1 MRKFAETLKC
11 VMFCSSAVSISWKK
25 VFILDNDKIIYKNP
39 DEVEVCH
46 VDELQILGTHN
57 YENVM
62 AAVCMAAVYGVPM
75 ETIRKAILAFKGV
88 AHRIEYVAE
97 KNGVVYYN
105 DSKGTNPDAAI
116 KAIQA
121 MRRPTILLGG
131 GYDKDSEY
139 TEWINSFDGKVKK
152 LILMGA
158 TKKRLRETVKNVIFM
173 IMCMWTHL
181 KKL

>member
-1 MRKFAETLKC
+1 
-11 VMFCSSAVSISWKK
+11 
-25 VFILDNDKIIYKNP
+25 
-39 DEVEVCH
+39 
-46 VDELQILGTHN
+46 
-57 YENVM
+57 M

-121 MRRPTILLGG
+121 MRRPDNPSVKGG

-139 TEWINSFDGKVKK
+139 TEWINSFDGKSQETDPDGCDKSRDCE
-152 LILMGA
+152 
-158 TKKRLRETVKNVIFM
+158 RL
-173 IMCMWTHL
+173 
-181 KKL
+181 

>member
-1 MRKFAETLKC
+1 MKMLWQLYAWQLF
-11 VMFCSSAVSISWKK
+11 
-25 VFILDNDKIIYKNP
+25 
-39 DEVEVCH
+39 
-46 VDELQILGTHN
+46 
-57 YENVM
+57 M
-62 AAVCMAAVYGVPM
+62 AFRWRRSG
-75 ETIRKAILAFKGV
+75 RQFLAFKGV
-88 AHRIEYVAE
+88 AHRTRINVAE

-139 TEWINSFDGKVKK
+139 TEWINSFDGKSQETDPD
-152 LILMGA
+152 GCDQ
-158 TKKRLRETVKNVIFM
+158 KKRLRETVKNVIFM

>member
-1 MRKFAETLKC
+1 
-11 VMFCSSAVSISWKK
+11 
-25 VFILDNDKIIYKNP
+25 
-39 DEVEVCH
+39 
-46 VDELQILGTHN
+46 
-57 YENVM
+57 
-62 AAVCMAAVYGVPM
+62 MAAVYGVPM

-139 TEWINSFDGKVKK
+139 TCLLYTSDMELKPLYKGYRIP
-152 LILMGA
+152 
-158 TKKRLRETVKNVIFM
+158 VIRYLL
-173 IMCMWTHL
+173 TL
-181 KKL
+181 D